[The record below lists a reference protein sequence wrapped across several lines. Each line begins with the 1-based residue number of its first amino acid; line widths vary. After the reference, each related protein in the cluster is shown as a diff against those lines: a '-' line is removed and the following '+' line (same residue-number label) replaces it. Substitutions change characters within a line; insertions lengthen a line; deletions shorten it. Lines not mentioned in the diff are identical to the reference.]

1 MAIGTLGA
9 IALGVGALGGVGKAV
24 IGGNAAR
31 SAGRAQE
38 AAAQQGIDEQ
48 RRQFDAMRELL
59 APYVQA
65 GDPALEALMGAAGL
79 RGPES
84 QQAFI
89 AQQEANPLFQGIAR
103 QGEDAILQNASA
115 TGGLRGGNT
124 QAALGQFR
132 PALLN
137 DFVQQQYARL
147 AGITSLGQNAAAM
160 QGNAGLQTGQ
170 DIAGRFGQIGQAQAG
185 ARLGVANAIGQG
197 FEQFAGGLGQA
208 AAFGGFGGGM
218 PTPQFYETAPSFNLP
233 GTGMLPGVTVPRFG
247 APPYIGTPP
256 YVPSGPVPR
265 F

>member
-9 IALGVGALGGVGKAV
+9 IALGVGAVGGVGKAV

-170 DIAGRFGQIGQAQAG
+170 NIATQFGNIGAAQAG

-197 FEQFAGGLGQA
+197 FGQFAGGLGQA
-208 AAFGGFGGGM
+208 AAFGGFGGGGGTFVQ
-218 PTPQFYETAPSFNLP
+218 PYAAPGLNVP
-233 GTGMLPGVTVPRFG
+233 GMQIPRF
-247 APPYIGTPP
+247 
-256 YVPSGPVPR
+256 GPVPR
-265 F
+265 FLR